1 MHEAADAVAELARKQ
16 PDTVGAMLAIDAALG
31 ILASA
36 KERLGRDDYGEA
48 FLEAKHAMRMASS
61 ALLIRDG
68 YLAASLD
75 ATVLYISDK
84 YPDRVPVE
92 QWREIE
98 SRVTGE
104 GPGLL
109 NLVIRLMGKV
119 KEPDEADA
127 RSAVMLAGRFIAS
140 VNAIME
146 MR

>member
-1 MHEAADAVAELARKQ
+1 MHEAADAVAELSRKQ
-16 PDTVGAMLAIDAALG
+16 PDTVGAMLAIDAAIG
-31 ILASA
+31 ILVSA
-36 KERLGRDDYGEA
+36 KERLAHDDFEEA

-75 ATVLYISDK
+75 ATVIYLSDK
-84 YPDRVPVE
+84 YPGMVPVGE
-92 QWREIE
+92 WHEIE
-98 SRVTGE
+98 NRVTGE

-109 NLVIRLMGKV
+109 NLVVRLMGKTRKV
-119 KEPDEADA
+119 DEADA

-140 VNAIME
+140 VNRILE